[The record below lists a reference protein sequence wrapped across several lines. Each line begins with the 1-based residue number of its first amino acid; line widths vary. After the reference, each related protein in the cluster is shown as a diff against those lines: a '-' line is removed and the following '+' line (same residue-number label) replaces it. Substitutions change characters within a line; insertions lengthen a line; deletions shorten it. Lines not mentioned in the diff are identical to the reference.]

1 MPIRKA
7 KAGWNGD
14 LKTGKGQISFGG
26 RFEQPFSFGTR
37 FEETP
42 GTNPE
47 ELIGGALSGC
57 YSMALAADLGRAGL
71 APKSVQTE
79 ADVHLDKTEAGFTI
93 TRIALRTRAEVPG
106 VDEAR
111 FREIAEGTRKECPVA
126 RALGGVQIE
135 LVARLAPSA

>member
-26 RFEQPFSFGTR
+26 RFEQPYSFGTR

-42 GTNPE
+42 GSNPE

-57 YSMALAADLGRAGL
+57 FSMALAADLERAGF
-71 APKSVQTE
+71 APKNVQTE
-79 ADVHLDKTEAGFTI
+79 ADVHLDKSESGFTI
-93 TRIALRTRAEVPG
+93 TRIALRTQAQAAG
-106 VDEAR
+106 VDEVR
-111 FREIAEGTRKECPVA
+111 FREIAEGTRKGCPVA
-126 RALGGVQIE
+126 RALSGVEIT
-135 LVARLAPSA
+135 LDAKLA